1 MFSWEQDRDLLHCPL
16 MGFYSFVL
24 QRFFLPLYYGI
35 RGRHY
40 ASYRRLLEESQWR
53 SRAELLAFQWSEL
66 SPLLD
71 HVFAHVPYYRRKY
84 KAAGIQRDDIGGL
97 ADLSRLPILTR
108 DEVRAHREELR
119 AANVSQLLPH
129 ATGGSSGAPTRFYIT
144 RDSYD
149 WRTAATHR
157 AYSWSAVG
165 LGQLTLYLWGAPIG
179 APPRWKLAK
188 VHFFNAL
195 QRQVIVSTFSQ
206 SPALW
211 QRIYAWHCRRRPAL
225 IVGYVSSLEAYA
237 EYLAAQA
244 LTPPPPR
251 AVISAAEPL
260 AAATR
265 RRIEASLAAPVF
277 NTYGSREFMSVAAE
291 CGAHSGLHVQA
302 ENLVVETAR
311 PAEEGASDILVTD
324 LHNYG
329 MPFVRYA
336 IGDLGVLDDSPCA
349 CGRGLPRIGSIE
361 GRTLEVLRTPDGR
374 VVPGEIFPH
383 LMKEFPE
390 IRQFQA
396 RQLALDHIVISA
408 VLDQPLSAAHRELM
422 ESELHKVFGASLRID
437 LERVD
442 TIPTLASG
450 KRRVTIGL
458 GG

>member
-1 MFSWEQDRDLLHCPL
+1 MFSLEQRQELLHRPL
-16 MGFYSFVL
+16 MGLYPQFI
-24 QRFFLPLYYGI
+24 QRFFLPLYYGL

-40 ASYRRLLEESQWR
+40 ARYRRLLEHSQWW
-53 SRAELLAFQWSEL
+53 SREELLAFQWSEL

-71 HVFAHVPYYRRKY
+71 HVFAHVPYYRQKY
-84 KAAGIQRDDIGGL
+84 QAAGIQRGDIRDL
-97 ADLSRLPILTR
+97 ADFARLPVLTR
-108 DEVRAHREELR
+108 EEIRAHREELR
-119 AANVSQLLPH
+119 AVNVAQLLPH

-157 AYSWSAVG
+157 AYSWSGVG

-179 APPRWKLAK
+179 TPPRWKLAK
-188 VHFFNAL
+188 VHAFNAL
-195 QRQVIVSTFSQ
+195 QRQEIVSTFSQ

-211 QRIYAWHCRRRPAL
+211 QRIYEWQRRHRPAL

-237 EYLAAQA
+237 EYLAAHA

-260 AAATR
+260 PAATR

-277 NTYGSREFMSVAAE
+277 NTYGSREFMSIAAE
-291 CGAHSGLHVQA
+291 CSAHSGLHLHA
-302 ENLVVETAR
+302 ENLVVESAL
-311 PAEEGASDILVTD
+311 PAAAGASDILVTD

-329 MPFVRYA
+329 MPFLRYA
-336 IGDLGVLDDSPCA
+336 IGDLGVLDDAPCE
-349 CGRGLPRIGSIE
+349 CGRGLPRIGAIE
-361 GRTLEVLRTPDGR
+361 GRALEVLRTPDGR

-390 IRQFQA
+390 IREFQA

-422 ESELHKVFGASLRID
+422 ESELHKVFGAGLRID

-442 TIPTLASG
+442 TIPPLASG
-450 KRRVTIGL
+450 KRRVTIGM

>member
-1 MFSWEQDRDLLHCPL
+1 
-16 MGFYSFVL
+16 MGLYPQVL
-24 QRFFLPLYYGI
+24 QRLFLPLYYGI

-40 ASYRRLLEESQWR
+40 ARYRRLLEQSQWQPR
-53 SRAELLAFQWSEL
+53 TEVLAFQWRKL
-66 SPLLD
+66 SCLLD
-71 HVFAHVPYYRRKY
+71 HVFAHVPYYRQKY
-84 KAAGIQRDDIGGL
+84 AAAGIQRGDIRGL
-97 ADLSRLPILTR
+97 ADFSRLPVLTR
-108 DEVRAHREELR
+108 DEIRVHREDLC
-119 AANVSQLLPH
+119 AANVAQLLPH
-129 ATGGSSGAPTRFYIT
+129 ATGGSSGVPTRFYIT

-149 WRTAATHR
+149 WRTAAAHR
-157 AYSWSAVG
+157 AYSWSGCG
-165 LGQLTLYLWGAPIG
+165 LGELTLYLWGAPIG

-188 VHFFNAL
+188 VHAFNAL
-195 QRQVIVSTFSQ
+195 QRQEIVSTFSQ

-211 QRIYAWHCRRRPAL
+211 QRVYAWHCRRRPAL

-237 EYLAAQA
+237 EYLAAQS

-265 RRIEASLAAPVF
+265 RRVEASLAAPVY

-291 CGAHSGLHVQA
+291 CSAHAGLHIHA
-302 ENLVVETAR
+302 ENLVVETAL
-311 PAEEGASDILVTD
+311 PAAAGASDILITD

-336 IGDLGVLDDSPCA
+336 IGDMGVLDDSPCE
-349 CGRGLPRIGSIE
+349 CGRGLPRIRSIE

-390 IRQFQA
+390 IREFQA

-422 ESELHKVFGASLRID
+422 ESELRKVFGPGLRID
-437 LERVD
+437 LERLD
-442 TIPTLASG
+442 TIPPLASG

>member
-1 MFSWEQDRDLLHCPL
+1 
-16 MGFYSFVL
+16 MGLYPFVL
-24 QRFFLPLYYGI
+24 QRCFLPLYYGL

-40 ASYRRLLEESQWR
+40 ASYRRLLEQSQWR
-53 SRAELLAFQWSEL
+53 PREAVLAFQWAEL
-66 SPLLD
+66 SRLLD
-71 HVFAHVPYYRRKY
+71 HVFAHVPYYQQKY
-84 KAAGIQRDDIGGL
+84 KAAGIERGDIRSL
-97 ADLSRLPILTR
+97 ADFARLPVLTR
-108 DEVRAHREELR
+108 DEIRAHREELR
-119 AANVSQLLPH
+119 AANVAPLLPH

-149 WRTAATHR
+149 WRTAAAHR
-157 AYSWSAVG
+157 AYSWSGVE
-165 LGQLTLYLWGAPIG
+165 LGELTLFLWGAPIG

-188 VHFFNAL
+188 VHAFNAL
-195 QRQVIVSTFSQ
+195 QRQKIVSTFSQ

-211 QRIYAWHCRRRPAL
+211 QLVYAWQCQRRPAL

-244 LTPPPPR
+244 LSPPPPR
-251 AVISAAEPL
+251 AVIGAAEPL
-260 AAATR
+260 ALATR
-265 RRIEASLAAPVF
+265 QRIQASLGAPVF

-291 CGAHSGLHVQA
+291 CGAHAGLHVHA

-311 PAEEGASDILVTD
+311 PAAEGASDILVTD

-336 IGDLGVLDDSPCA
+336 IGDLGILDDSPCA
-349 CGRGLPRIGSIE
+349 CGRGLPRISSIE
-361 GRTLEVLRTPDGR
+361 GRALEVLRTPEGR
-374 VVPGEIFPH
+374 VVPGEVFPH

-422 ESELHKVFGASLRID
+422 ESELRKFFGANLRMD
-437 LERVD
+437 FERVD
-442 TIPTLASG
+442 TIPPLASG